1 MKVGR
6 TLLIWLK
13 THRIGDSPPIRE
25 SPIFFFSSSFSS
37 IFSQKPWKLRGKIV
51 YLQKKSY
58 KKEIMGHQEDIVKTE
73 SKIIIIRDTQVIL
86 DRDVAELYGVET
98 RDINKAVKNNPKKF
112 PPGYI
117 IELNSSEK
125 QELVEN
131 FHRFNTL
138 KHSTVAPHAFTE
150 QGLYMLA
157 TILKGDLAIST
168 TIAIIDTFTQLRKL
182 ARTIDKVNEDAKE
195 HGILPDKATEGKIQA
210 AMNEVFADKLPLKM
224 RRLTFGVNLGVLKF
238 SIETTRESKE

>member
-1 MKVGR
+1 MTARKNE
-6 TLLIWLK
+6 LI
-13 THRIGDSPPIRE
+13 
-25 SPIFFFSSSFSS
+25 
-37 IFSQKPWKLRGKIV
+37 
-51 YLQKKSY
+51 
-58 KKEIMGHQEDIVKTE
+58 
-73 SKIIIIRDTQVIL
+73 
-86 DRDVAELYGVET
+86 
-98 RDINKAVKNNPKKF
+98 KNF
-112 PPGYI
+112 DHL
-117 IELNSSEK
+117 E
-125 QELVEN
+125 
-131 FHRFNTL
+131 TL
-138 KHSTVAPHAFTE
+138 KFSHATVKGFTE

>member
-1 MKVGR
+1 
-6 TLLIWLK
+6 
-13 THRIGDSPPIRE
+13 
-25 SPIFFFSSSFSS
+25 
-37 IFSQKPWKLRGKIV
+37 
-51 YLQKKSY
+51 
-58 KKEIMGHQEDIVKTE
+58 MGHQEDIVKTE

>member
-1 MKVGR
+1 
-6 TLLIWLK
+6 
-13 THRIGDSPPIRE
+13 
-25 SPIFFFSSSFSS
+25 
-37 IFSQKPWKLRGKIV
+37 
-51 YLQKKSY
+51 
-58 KKEIMGHQEDIVKTE
+58 MGHQEDIVKTE

-131 FHRFNTL
+131 FHRFNKL

-195 HGILPDKATEGKIQA
+195 HGILPDKATKGKIQA
-210 AMNEVFADKLPLKM
+210 AINEVFADKLPLKM
-224 RRLTFGVNLGVLKF
+224 RKLTFGVNLGVLKF